1 MIKFL
6 NDTIIDIYPN
16 LKWEYNGYIFECV
29 GVEKYLYITSYKI
42 MLTDKQG
49 KLHMLRHRSSRLRLS
64 EMYNKFVKYCEL

>member
-6 NDTIIDIYPN
+6 NDTVIDIYPK
-16 LKWEYNGYIFECV
+16 LKWEYNGYKFECV
-29 GVEKYLYITSYKI
+29 DVEKYLYTTSYKI